1 MKLAGDGNVIE
12 IEAILFGRGAIV
24 YTIAEAS
31 LRVLIQI
38 LEGQSYIVSFE
49 TVSADWD
56 LPLFTLILYYLLKTA
71 VESITQEEESISSNK
86 FWGV

>member
-1 MKLAGDGNVIE
+1 M
-12 IEAILFGRGAIV
+12 
-24 YTIAEAS
+24 
-31 LRVLIQI
+31 RVLIQI

-71 VESITQEEESISSNK
+71 VESITQEEENISNNK

>member
-1 MKLAGDGNVIE
+1 MGRGTYTGRSI
-12 IEAILFGRGAIV
+12 ILLGRGAIV

-31 LRVLIQI
+31 LTVLIKI

-49 TVSADWD
+49 TVSNDWD
-56 LPLFTLILYYLLKTA
+56 LPLFTLVLYYLLKTA
-71 VESITQEEESISSNK
+71 VESITKEEENISNNK